1 MNRFNIQIIIPFI
14 FLITPIFGLYAQKDL
29 KVIKKYSEYQESV
42 KADSMKTMAEVKT
55 RIPAIEYDLRYATTN
70 NFMHKKLYAQD
81 KTTFLRLPV
90 VKALAKVEQELNTE
104 NLSLKIWDA
113 YRPYSVTVQMW
124 NLIKDDRYVADPKN
138 GSGHNKGIAVDLTI
152 INKTTGVELEM
163 GTGFDN
169 FSDTAHADFKNF
181 SEEELKNRTLLK
193 NVMEKYGFRQLETE
207 WWHFYWN
214 QPGFEVL
221 DIDFGKFKKNI
232 N

>member
-14 FLITPIFGLYAQKDL
+14 FLITPILSLYAQKDL
-29 KVIKKYSEYQESV
+29 KVIKKYSEYTQSV

-55 RIPAIEYDLRYATTN
+55 RIPDIKYDLRYATTN
-70 NFMHKKLYAQD
+70 NFMHKKLYAQG

-104 NLSLKIWDA
+104 KLSLKIWDA

-169 FSDTAHADFKNF
+169 FSDTAHADFKNL

-214 QPGFEVL
+214 QPDFEVL